1 MYIDTLG
8 RFKTVLKMQKSDF
21 KKKKKKVSL
30 EEHLRGP
37 KYKESH
43 EVSLRKTVLL
53 QSLTT
58 KS

>member
-8 RFKTVLKMQKSDF
+8 RFKTVLKMQKSDL
-21 KKKKKKVSL
+21 KKKKKVSL
-30 EEHLRGP
+30 EEHLRVP

>member
-21 KKKKKKVSL
+21 KKKKKVSL

>member
-8 RFKTVLKMQKSDF
+8 RFKTVLKMQKSDL
-21 KKKKKKVSL
+21 KKKKKVSL

>member
-8 RFKTVLKMQKSDF
+8 RFKTVLKMQKSDL
-21 KKKKKKVSL
+21 KKKKKVSL

-53 QSLTT
+53 QS
-58 KS
+58 